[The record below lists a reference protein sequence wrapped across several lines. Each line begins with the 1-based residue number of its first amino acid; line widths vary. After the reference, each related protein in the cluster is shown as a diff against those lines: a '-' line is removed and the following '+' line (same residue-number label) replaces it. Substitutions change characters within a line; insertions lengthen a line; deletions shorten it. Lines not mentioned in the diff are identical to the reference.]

1 MVDIKNKIQE
11 YLMRIDLSSG
21 EKFQIIY
28 EGKDEEDAATKIKK
42 EKWLVVTN
50 KNTST
55 YINGDSIE
63 SIIFLGIVE

>member
-28 EGKDEEDAATKIKK
+28 EGKDEEDAATKNKK
-42 EKWLVVTN
+42 KKSGWL
-50 KNTST
+50 
-55 YINGDSIE
+55 
-63 SIIFLGIVE
+63 